1 MAAVAAAAAAAA
13 AVAVAAGPEAVSNL
27 LLITLVVGFA
37 LNAIA
42 TFMAIGRKEFTPF
55 QKKAQ
60 LLLIWLVPFVASIGL
75 LVFYRSM
82 DDKTHRKS
90 SGDTPD
96 IGSAMGGGL

>member
-1 MAAVAAAAAAAA
+1 MAAVAAAVVAA
-13 AVAVAAGPEAVSNL
+13 AVAAVAGPEAVSDL
-27 LLITLVVGFA
+27 LLITLIAASA

>member
-1 MAAVAAAAAAAA
+1 MAAVAAAVAAAA

>member
-1 MAAVAAAAAAAA
+1 MAAVAAAVAAAAA
-13 AVAVAAGPEAVSNL
+13 VAVAGPEAVSNL

-42 TFMAIGRKEFTPF
+42 TFVAIGRKEFTPF
-55 QKKAQ
+55 QTKAQ
-60 LLLIWLVPFVASIGL
+60 LLRIWLVPFVASIGL

-82 DDKTHRKS
+82 DDKSHRKS
-90 SGDTPD
+90 SGDTSD

>member
-1 MAAVAAAAAAAA
+1 M
-13 AVAVAAGPEAVSNL
+13 SDL
-27 LLITLVVGFA
+27 LLITLVVA
-37 LNAIA
+37 VVLDAVA
-42 TFMAIGRKEFTPF
+42 TFIAIRRSEFTSF

-90 SGDTPD
+90 SDDAPG
-96 IGSAMGGGL
+96 IGSAGGGGL

>member
-1 MAAVAAAAAAAA
+1 MAAVAAAVVAA
-13 AVAVAAGPEAVSNL
+13 AVVAVAGPKAVSDL
-27 LLITLVVGFA
+27 LLITLIVGFA
-37 LNAIA
+37 LNAIT

-96 IGSAMGGGL
+96 IGSATGGGF

>member
-1 MAAVAAAAAAAA
+1 MAAVAAAVAAAAAAA
-13 AVAVAAGPEAVSNL
+13 AAGPEAVSNL

-82 DDKTHRKS
+82 DDKSHRKS
-90 SGDTPD
+90 SGDTSD

>member
-1 MAAVAAAAAAAA
+1 MAAVAAAVAAAAV
-13 AVAVAAGPEAVSNL
+13 VAVAAGPEAMSDL
-27 LLITLVVGFA
+27 LLITLIVGFA

-42 TFMAIGRKEFTPF
+42 TFMALGRKEFTPF

-60 LLLIWLVPFVASIGL
+60 LLLIWLVPFVVSIGL
-75 LVFYRSM
+75 LVFYRST

>member
-1 MAAVAAAAAAAA
+1 MAAAAAAAA

-96 IGSAMGGGL
+96 IGSATGGGF